1 MNITIIKTPRINN
14 PELLANIAYH
24 NFKYLTKYPE
34 LQHSIDDIMKTLQLE
49 GNLSYLLYDNKK
61 LIGYMIGDFRTLPD
75 NRYGYYIS
83 YVFIMEKYRN
93 SGLGSKLMDMIIQ
106 ECQDRGVSWIVL
118 TCDSRD
124 KKIVRFY
131 EKYRFAI
138 DKSLNGVD
146 QNKIHKVYSL
156 RLD

>member
-34 LQHSIDDIMKTLQLE
+34 LQHSIDDIMKSLKSE

-61 LIGYMIGDFRTLPD
+61 LIGYMIGDFKTLPD

-83 YVFIMEKYRN
+83 YVYIMEKYRN
-93 SGLGSKLMDMIIQ
+93 SGLGSKLMDMLIQ
-106 ECQDRGVSWIVL
+106 ECKDRGIGWIVL

-131 EKYRFAI
+131 EKYGFTI
-138 DKSLNGVD
+138 DKSLD